1 MGLKRWIAKNKIE
14 IWFVFA
20 AGFLISLFGGVKAYR
35 EAIGAKNWPS
45 VDGIVISSDVR
56 ERVMGANDSMYAA
69 VVTYQY
75 SVDSSSYVSN
85 SMAPWSNM
93 YGSFQTAKDKA
104 DQYQAGMIVKVYYDP
119 DNPDN
124 NLLAPLEELL
134 GEARFVL
141 YMALCS
147 GIGLAVISIYM
158 LRVPR

>member
-93 YGSFQTAKDKA
+93 YG
-104 DQYQAGMIVKVYYDP
+104 
-119 DNPDN
+119 
-124 NLLAPLEELL
+124 
-134 GEARFVL
+134 
-141 YMALCS
+141 
-147 GIGLAVISIYM
+147 
-158 LRVPR
+158 